1 MITQLYIFSP
11 GSYVVADEWNA
22 NFRIIL
28 STNLLHQEAIAD
40 AFQIVMFQGG
50 DYSAIYNRIDNTT
63 NSWEIPGSTV
73 DVKPDCEYYKEF
85 LGNDEQIA
93 VPVSTGQLNGEARI
107 VIKTISN
114 RVLTPVVITYNG
126 TQDNVVWENG
136 IAQWYNAGMKFIFLL
151 ERNGKLYVKMI
162 ATE

>member
-28 STNLLHQEAIAD
+28 STNLLHQEAITD

-73 DVKPDCEYYKEF
+73 DIKPLAF
-85 LGNDEQIA
+85 
-93 VPVSTGQLNGEARI
+93 S
-107 VIKTISN
+107 
-114 RVLTPVVITYNG
+114 
-126 TQDNVVWENG
+126 
-136 IAQWYNAGMKFIFLL
+136 
-151 ERNGKLYVKMI
+151 
-162 ATE
+162 